1 MYMYP
6 QRRGGEGPRPLDFHF
21 SKVDFTRT
29 VKKFIVVGEQGRE
42 KERFTS
48 VGPLCLRL
56 KSGERGPRPC
66 THVEQQFVSL
76 RGAQMFHR
84 REFLSRNRLHGQRR
98 SEKTAGMRREI
109 FETVQPCS
117 SSLPNAQ
124 TDCPFVCFLPWQ
136 SE

>member
-1 MYMYP
+1 MIKLHAIVY
-6 QRRGGEGPRPLDFHF
+6 QREGSPPSGF
-21 SKVDFTRT
+21 SLFKSGFYA
-29 VKKFIVVGEQGRE
+29 KKFIVVEEEGRRS
-42 KERFTS
+42 ERFTRL
-48 VGPLCLRL
+48 GPLCLRL
-56 KSGERGPRPC
+56 KSGERGTR
-66 THVEQQFVSL
+66 VEQQLVSL
-76 RGAQMFHR
+76 HWGAQMFHEHR